1 MNRHLLTVLIL
12 ALALG
17 CYAIGFAN
25 GALGAVIVGGTLEM
39 WFWVRALRKPTLKT
53 K

>member
-17 CYAIGFAN
+17 FYAIGFTN
-25 GALGAVIVGGTLEM
+25 GALGAVFVGGALEM
-39 WFWVRALRKPTLKT
+39 WFWVRALRKPTLKN